1 MLLVK
6 QTYDD
11 FMNRLAEVDTL
22 LDKGEP
28 PYTAMAVGRFAE
40 IEGDL
45 ATVFP
50 DGRVYTI
57 ENDGFVEYLLEVWQK
72 LKSS

>member
-1 MLLVK
+1 MLLLK
-6 QTYDD
+6 QTYDY
-11 FMNRLAEVDTL
+11 FMIRLAEVEVL

-28 PYTAMAVGRFAE
+28 PCIETAANLFAD

-57 ENDGFVEYLLEVWQK
+57 ENDHFVEYLLEVWQK

>member
-28 PYTAMAVGRFAE
+28 PCIEMAANLFVD

-45 ATVFP
+45 AAVFP
-50 DGRVYTI
+50 DGRIYTI
-57 ENDGFVEYLLEVWQK
+57 ENDGFVERLLEVWQK

>member
-11 FMNRLAEVDTL
+11 FMNRLAEDDTL

-28 PYTAMAVGRFAE
+28 PYTTMAADRFAE

-57 ENDGFVEYLLEVWQK
+57 ENDGFVERLLEVWQK

>member
-1 MLLVK
+1 MLLDK

-11 FMNRLAEVDTL
+11 FMNRLAEVDAL
-22 LDKGEP
+22 LDKDEP
-28 PYTAMAVGRFAE
+28 LYTAMAADRFAE

-45 ATVFP
+45 ATVFS

>member
-1 MLLVK
+1 MLLDK

-11 FMNRLAEVDTL
+11 FMNRLAEVDAL
-22 LDKGEP
+22 LGKDEP
-28 PYTAMAVGRFAE
+28 LYTAMAADRFAE

-45 ATVFP
+45 ATVFS

-57 ENDGFVEYLLEVWQK
+57 ENVGFVEYLLEVWQK

>member
-40 IEGDL
+40 IEADL

>member
-1 MLLVK
+1 MLLDK

-11 FMNRLAEVDTL
+11 FMNRLAEVDVL
-22 LDKGEP
+22 LDKDEP
-28 PYTAMAVGRFAE
+28 PYTATAADRFAE